1 MNRRHF
7 LSAAGATTLAAMGL
21 PLASYAAVP
30 ANDRKFVFVFA
41 PGGWDTT
48 RVFADG
54 LDNRNVDME
63 LGARRERIGDLS
75 WISHPTRPSV
85 DSFMAAFGSDALVMN
100 GVMVRSIA
108 HEICTMIML
117 TGTTSGLQPDWPAA
131 IASNDRDPYTLPH
144 LVVNG
149 PSFPGDQGVA
159 VSRTGVSGQLD
170 ALISG
175 QVANRSRIP
184 YQAPDRVAE
193 NVVDRYLQRRA
204 EARAIPQRSTVES
217 RLTADYRDSMAK
229 LMALKD
235 LRFSM
240 DFNASPLLE
249 DQARVAVDALAQGV
263 SRCATLSFAGT
274 TPGAFGWDT
283 HANNDQDQAP
293 LWEGLFQGLTQLMA
307 LLQSTPGTVESTL
320 ADETMVVVMSE
331 MGRTP
336 LLNNLNGKDHW
347 PYTSA
352 LLLGPGVTGGRVV
365 GGFDSNFYGQN
376 VDPASGDVTPKGQV
390 LSAEA
395 VGATLLQYAGVD
407 PEPYV
412 SGVQPITG
420 VLA

>member
-7 LSAAGATTLAAMGL
+7 LSAAGVTLAAMGL
-21 PLASYAAVP
+21 PLASHAVSP
-30 ANDRKFVFVFA
+30 GNGKKFIFVFA

-54 LDNRNVDME
+54 LDNANVDME
-63 LGARRERIGDLS
+63 PGSARQSLGDLS
-75 WISHPTRPSV
+75 WISHTSRPSV
-85 DSFMAAFGSDALVMN
+85 DSFMNAFASDVLVFN

-108 HEICTMIML
+108 HEICTMIMM

-131 IASNDRDPYTLPH
+131 IASVDRAPFTLPH

-159 VSRTGVSGQLD
+159 VSRSGVSGQLES
-170 ALISG
+170 LISG
-175 QVANRSRIP
+175 AVENRSRIP
-184 YQAPDRVAE
+184 VETPDRVAE
-193 NVVDRYLQRRA
+193 NVIDRYLQRRA
-204 EARAIPQRSTVES
+204 DARAMSSASMLEGE
-217 RLTADYRDSMAK
+217 LTGAYRDSMSK

-235 LRFSM
+235 LRYTM
-240 DFNASPLLE
+240 DFTASMLLE
-249 DQARVAVDALAQGV
+249 DQARVAVQALSLGV
-263 SRCATLSFAGT
+263 SRCVTLAFAGNAQ
-274 TPGAFGWDT
+274 GAFGWDT
-283 HANNDQDQAP
+283 HANNDAGQGP
-293 LWEGLFQGLTQLMA
+293 LWEGLFQGLNQLMA
-307 LLQSTPGTVESTL
+307 LLQSTPGTDGGVL

-336 LLNNLNGKDHW
+336 RINNLNGKDHW

-352 LLLGPGVTGGRVV
+352 MLVGKGITGRRVV
-365 GGFDSNFYGQN
+365 GGFDDSFYGHN
-376 VDPASGDVTPKGQV
+376 VDPASGDVASGAQP

-395 VGATLLQYAGVD
+395 VGATLLTYAGVD
-407 PEPYV
+407 PDPYV

>member
-1 MNRRHF
+1 MNRRSF
-7 LSAAGATTLAAMGL
+7 LSAAGVTLAALGL
-21 PLASYAAVP
+21 PLASHAAVP
-30 ANDRKFVFVFA
+30 ANDRKLVFVFA

-54 LDNRNVDME
+54 LDNPNVSME
-63 LGARRERIGDLS
+63 ALASRQSRGDVS
-75 WISHPTRPSV
+75 WISHPARPSV
-85 DSFMAAFGSDALVMN
+85 DSFMQTHASQALILN

-108 HEICTMIML
+108 HEICTMIMM

-131 IASNDRDPYTLPH
+131 IASQDRAPYTLPH

-184 YQAPDRVAE
+184 FQEPDRVAE
-193 NVVDRYLQRRA
+193 NIVDRYLQRRA
-204 EARAIPQRSTVES
+204 EAVALPQRSAVEAS
-217 RLTADYRDSMAK
+217 LTSDYRDSMAK

-249 DQARVAVDALAQGV
+249 DQALVAVQALSLGV
-263 SRCATLSFAGT
+263 SRTVTLSYAGNSV
-274 TPGAFGWDT
+274 GAFGWDT
-283 HANNDQDQAP
+283 HANNDAGQSP
-293 LWEGLFQGLTQLMA
+293 LWEGLFQGLNQLMA
-307 LLQSTPGTVESTL
+307 LLQATPGTEGPSL
-320 ADETMVVVMSE
+320 ADETLVVVMSE

-352 LLLGPGVTGGRVV
+352 LLVGPGITGGRVV
-365 GGFDSNFYGQN
+365 GGFDSNFYGQD
-376 VDPASGDVTPKGQV
+376 VDPGSGDVTTGGQV

-395 VGATLLQYAGVD
+395 LGATLLTYAGVD
-407 PEPYV
+407 PDPYV
-412 SGVQPITG
+412 SGVRAITG